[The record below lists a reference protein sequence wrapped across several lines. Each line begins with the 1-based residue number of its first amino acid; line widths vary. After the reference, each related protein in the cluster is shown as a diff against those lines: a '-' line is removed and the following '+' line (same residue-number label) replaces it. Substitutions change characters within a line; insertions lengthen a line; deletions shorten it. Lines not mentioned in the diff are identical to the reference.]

1 MRYLVVS
8 LVGMMLLVTAT
19 IVSLPY
25 MAGGDFVIRHV
36 QDAVKRNTGRTLTLL
51 QSPTVSVFPHT
62 MVSVDGAAL
71 SNPPAMFDGTLVS
84 MERIEARVSMW
95 QMITRQAGIE
105 SLTII
110 RPRITLVIDQDGNA
124 NWQFPGAT
132 AASATAAAKP
142 QSPSADGGALQP
154 VKIIDGEISFIDE
167 RSGATFRAEA
177 VNGEIGLPVEGQ
189 SLSMQGNLRWNGKR
203 ADVRVFV
210 KDMAR
215 LAAGGS
221 PVELA
226 IDADALDVAA
236 SGLLRL
242 AGGVDLAGQV
252 NLNSKDLRQ
261 VVRWGGWQAAD
272 GAGLKDAS
280 VSGALSVSGNR
291 VAIEE
296 ATVRM
301 DGMTGNGLVRVLLR
315 EGRPRVE
322 ASLGVTKL
330 DLNVY
335 RSAGTSASTSETAA
349 GWSRQPVGL
358 SGLNMADAALRVRA
372 NEVLYNKLAMK
383 NVSIDATLEN
393 GKLSSTLSALTLYD
407 GRANGRMEIDGSQN
421 TPRLA
426 GSLEARGADARL
438 LLTDLAGID
447 QISGTADVAI
457 DLAGSGTSQAEMV
470 STLSGTANL
479 SLSNGELVG
488 LDVVALVQGVQR
500 SILEGWTT
508 AGSGSTS
515 YDRLQARFEVG
526 DGIAETRK
534 LELRGPGLSVTGEGA
549 ADLLR
554 RKLEF
559 KVVPQVASTDGT
571 GVVRL
576 PVPVVIQGDWHAPR
590 IYPDV
595 EGILDNPQSAFD
607 TLGRLGVNL
616 PAAEGALRSGAE
628 QLLGREGAEQ
638 AGEIGRQLIDGL
650 LKQTDQ

>member
-8 LVGMMLLVTAT
+8 LVGMMFLVTAT

-36 QDAVKRNTGRTLTLL
+36 QDEVKRKTGRTLTLL
-51 QSPTVSVFPHT
+51 QSPIVSVFPDT
-62 MVSVDGAAL
+62 MVSIEGASL
-71 SNPPAMFDGTLVS
+71 SNPPAMFDGTIVS
-84 MERIEARVSMW
+84 MERLEAKVSMW

-110 RPRITLVIDQDGNA
+110 RPRITLVIDKDGNA
-124 NWQFPGAT
+124 NWQLPGA
-132 AASATAAAKP
+132 AEQAPAAAQP
-142 QSPSADGGALQP
+142 QSQPAEGGTLQP
-154 VKIIDGEISFIDE
+154 VRIVDGEISFTDE
-167 RSGATFRAEA
+167 RSGATFKADA
-177 VNGEIGLPVEGQ
+177 VNGEITLPVEGQ

-203 ADVRVFV
+203 ADVRVFI

-215 LAAGGS
+215 LAGGGS

-226 IDADALDVAA
+226 IDAEPLDIAA

-242 AGGVDLAGQV
+242 AGGLDLAGQV

-272 GAGLKDAS
+272 GAGLKDVS
-280 VSGALSVSGNR
+280 VSGAVSVSGNR

-301 DGMTGNGLVRVLLR
+301 DGMIGNGLVRVLLR

-335 RSAGTSASTSETAA
+335 RSAGTSAGTSQTAA
-349 GWSRQPVGL
+349 GWSRQPVDL
-358 SGLNMADAALRVRA
+358 SGLNMTDAVLRIRA
-372 NEVLYNKLAMK
+372 NEVLYGKLAMK
-383 NVSIDATLEN
+383 DVSIDATLEN
-393 GKLSSTLSALTLYD
+393 GKLSSTLNSLTLY
-407 GRANGRMEIDGSQN
+407 GGSASGRMEIDGSQN

-426 GSLEARGADARL
+426 GSLEAKGADARL
-438 LLTDLAGID
+438 LLADLAGINEVT
-447 QISGTADVAI
+447 GTADVSL
-457 DLAGSGTSQAEMV
+457 DLTGSGTSQAEMV
-470 STLSGTANL
+470 STLGGTASL
-479 SLSNGELVG
+479 SLSDGELAG
-488 LDVVALVQGVQR
+488 IDVVAVVQGVQR

-508 AGSGSTS
+508 AGSGSTR
-515 YDRLQARFEVG
+515 YDRLQARFEVR
-526 DGIAETRK
+526 DGIAETRQ
-534 LELRGPGLSVTGEGA
+534 LELQGPGLSVTGEGT

-554 RKLEF
+554 RKLDL
-559 KVVPQVASTDGT
+559 KVVPQVANADGS
-571 GVVRL
+571 GVTRL
-576 PVPVVIQGDWHAPR
+576 PVPVVLSGDWSAPR

-607 TLGRLGVNL
+607 TLGRLGVNM
-616 PAAEGALRSGAE
+616 PAAGGALKTGAE
-628 QLLGREGAEQ
+628 KLLGREGAEE